1 MANDREDHLL
11 RTSEIYRRLR
21 AHAAPERSVPPV
33 ELARDTGPPD
43 SARALAPPE
52 PQVPPPGPAFWRRML
67 TRKPDLR
74 EIVLLVVVAAAL
86 IASRV

>member
-1 MANDREDHLL
+1 MADDREEHLL

-21 AHAAPERSVPPV
+21 AHSAPERSVPPV

-43 SARALAPPE
+43 SARAMAPPE
-52 PQVPPPGPAFWRRML
+52 AEAPPPGPVFWQRML

-74 EIVLLVVVAAAL
+74 EIVLLIVVAAAL